1 MNRLQNKIAFITGAS
16 SGIGRSCAMVL
27 ASEGVKLILSA
38 RRKERLAEAAKEIK
52 DRYNVPVLTLEL
64 DVRKHKEVKNVV
76 ASLPDEWKDIDILIN
91 NAGLARGMSKV
102 HDGEV
107 EHWDEMIDTNIKGL
121 LYVSREILPIMAQ
134 RLKGHVINIGSIA
147 GHEVYPNGNVYC
159 ATKFAVDALSK
170 AMRLDIVDK
179 GVKVTSIAPGM
190 VKTEFSEVR
199 FSGDKERAE
208 NVYKGIDPL
217 TPDDIADAVLY
228 CLTCPPNM
236 VVNEI
241 ILTPLY
247 QASAMV
253 AVRK

>member
-1 MNRLQNKIAFITGAS
+1 MNRLQNRIAFITGAS
-16 SGIGRSCAMVL
+16 SGIGRSCALLL
-27 ASEGVKLILSA
+27 ASEGVKLILTA
-38 RRKERLAEAAKEIK
+38 RRKDRLTELAKEIK
-52 DRYNVPVLTLEL
+52 DKYKVPVITIEL
-64 DVRKHKEVKNVV
+64 DVRKHKNVKETV
-76 ASLPDEWKDIDILIN
+76 ASLPNEWKDIDILIN

-121 LYVSREILPIMAQ
+121 LYVSREVLPIMAKRQ
-134 RLKGHVINIGSIA
+134 KGHVINIGSIA

-170 AMRLDIVDK
+170 GMRIDIVDK

-217 TPDDIADAVLY
+217 TPDDIANAVLY

-247 QASAMV
+247 QASTTV